1 MKKIIGIIENKN
13 EISLLNKKRK
23 RKKFQKDSEEEV
35 LEDSIE
41 EKKEIKNYL
50 NFPISEKDIFNK
62 YYEIDQYLIARKIC
76 TTTSKNKYN
85 YVCQEI
91 KAENSIQINDA
102 KIIYSDGKAFL
113 FLLSNTNLYIFD
125 IKENLYYDLIMDIN
139 LNKDNKFFFSNFPK
153 NIFFIKPK
161 EKIPRKNKQNN
172 SNNDIRNNKNIIK
185 EILYLSILS
194 DKERYLCNFDLKKKI
209 FKNIKNFEKKNLP
222 KKLINNDL
230 KFKLYNQNKILSYN
244 NNCAYMQRIYG
255 SPKFKD
261 FKLND
266 IESVSLL
273 NKNLFSICTPDIV
286 YIYDSNNEN
295 LIGDF
300 RTHGKDK
307 KAKLI
312 KPDNNLL
319 LVKSRYDIA
328 LYDLESLMIFQK
340 FELND
345 ISELDEPIRKV
356 KQLTNNN
363 IAILFTTSFA
373 IYNLEKNS
381 ITYKYNYLENI
392 NDLSNNNIGYLL
404 EISPNFIFVNND
416 MKNFF
421 IINSIKG
428 DRICSLNINNDNFSL
443 CKRIK
448 KYNFLKGILDTNN
461 NIEENMNDINY
472 ILLKNSQSSFILS
485 SIKEDN

>member
-50 NFPISEKDIFNK
+50 NFPIPEKDIFNK

-172 SNNDIRNNKNIIK
+172 SNNIIRKNKKIIK

-194 DKERYLCNFDLKKKI
+194 DKERYLCSFDLKKKL

-222 KKLINNDL
+222 KKLIN
-230 KFKLYNQNKILSYN
+230 
-244 NNCAYMQRIYG
+244 
-255 SPKFKD
+255 PKG
-261 FKLND
+261 
-266 IESVSLL
+266 
-273 NKNLFSICTPDIV
+273 
-286 YIYDSNNEN
+286 YSN
-295 LIGDF
+295 
-300 RTHGKDK
+300 
-307 KAKLI
+307 
-312 KPDNNLL
+312 
-319 LVKSRYDIA
+319 
-328 LYDLESLMIFQK
+328 
-340 FELND
+340 
-345 ISELDEPIRKV
+345 
-356 KQLTNNN
+356 
-363 IAILFTTSFA
+363 
-373 IYNLEKNS
+373 
-381 ITYKYNYLENI
+381 
-392 NDLSNNNIGYLL
+392 
-404 EISPNFIFVNND
+404 
-416 MKNFF
+416 
-421 IINSIKG
+421 
-428 DRICSLNINNDNFSL
+428 
-443 CKRIK
+443 
-448 KYNFLKGILDTNN
+448 
-461 NIEENMNDINY
+461 
-472 ILLKNSQSSFILS
+472 
-485 SIKEDN
+485 